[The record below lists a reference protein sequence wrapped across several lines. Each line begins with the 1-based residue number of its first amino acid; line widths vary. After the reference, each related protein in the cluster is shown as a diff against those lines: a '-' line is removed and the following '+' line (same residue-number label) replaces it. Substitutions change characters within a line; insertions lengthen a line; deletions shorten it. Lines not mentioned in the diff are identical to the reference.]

1 MLYLIST
8 LLNGLTLGS
17 IYALIAVG
25 YTMVYGI
32 IKLINFA
39 HGEFYMFGAFV
50 GYYVLVFIFGGKEG
64 GRELGV
70 FALLT
75 AALIAGLATG
85 LLAIAVER
93 VVYRPLRK
101 SGRVVALLAAL
112 GVSLLLQNY
121 AQQSV
126 GAKVKTFPNTFTV
139 QRYPRE
145 QIDASSVVANAI
157 AERDIAVIYSVPKDG
172 GRLTQID
179 NIAQSGNPIEAEK
192 VAGMNAL
199 LQRSVQEGTAAAVYR
214 FPAVTVANNYG
225 VIILALALISVLL
238 YALVQHTRFG
248 RAMRAVSHD
257 FDAAALMGIDVNR
270 VVAGTFF
277 VGAFVAGIGGT
288 LGGGMYYCK
297 IFPLMGVTMGLKA
310 FVAAVI
316 GGIGSIPGAVLGA
329 LALGVAEAL
338 VIAYGNSLHTGLS
351 LYSDA
356 VTFGI
361 LILMLLVRPSGL
373 LGKPASDKL

>member
-1 MLYLIST
+1 MLYFIST
-8 LLNGLTLGS
+8 ILNGLTLGS

-50 GYYVLVFIFGGKEG
+50 GYYVLILVFGGKEG
-64 GRELGV
+64 GRELGM

-85 LLAIAVER
+85 ILAICVER
-93 VVYRPLRK
+93 IVYRPLRK

-121 AQQSV
+121 AQQGV

-145 QIDASSVVANAI
+145 RIEPSSLVVGEI
-157 AERDIAVIYSVPKDG
+157 AERDAAVIYSVPKDD

-179 NIAQSGNPIEAEK
+179 NVAQSGNKIAASD
-192 VAGMNAL
+192 VAKMNAI
-199 LQRSVQEGTAAAVYR
+199 LQRSANDGSAAAVYR
-214 FPAVTVANNYG
+214 FPAVTVSNNYG
-225 VIILALALISVLL
+225 VIILALAAISALL
-238 YALVQHTRFG
+238 YGLVQHTRFG

-277 VGAFVAGIGGT
+277 IGAFVAGVGGT
-288 LGGGMYYCK
+288 LGGGMYYSK

-316 GGIGSIPGAVLGA
+316 GGIGSIPGAVVGA
-329 LALGVAEAL
+329 LALGIAEAL
-338 VIAYGNSLHTGLS
+338 VIAYGNRLHAGLS

-356 VTFGI
+356 VTFAI